1 VELSPTAHAPNG
13 DAEAQVSAVKETE
26 KPLGWKLCAGMI
38 QDLKRRA
45 PHYVSDWKDGLHP
58 KVIASTLFMFFTS
71 IAPAI
76 TFAAVLNTN
85 TRVGV
90 DPDVPKSGVAQL
102 GPVEVLLST
111 AITGTIFAIFGG
123 QPMCILGVTGPVT
136 IFTLAVFTIASA
148 LDLPFLEFYAWIQI
162 WAALM
167 HVVIAMLN
175 LCDLIRVVTRFSCE
189 TFGTLIATIYLYNG
203 IRNLALYFVDKDLT
217 PALLSLILGLG
228 CAWLALLLAGARS
241 WSLGRKW
248 IRVLI
253 ADYGATISIV
263 LFCLVPYM
271 GEAYTLTPDAAG
283 GESAATIAT
292 LDVPSGFETTSGRES
307 WFVNP
312 MGHGMP
318 GWGIA
323 LALVPAAILTV
334 LFFFDHNVS
343 SLLCQ
348 QPEFGLKKGSAYHW
362 DFFIVGINIL
372 VTGLLGIPPVN
383 GLIPQAPLHTDSLCE
398 KAFVTDS
405 HGNKVERVVSCN
417 ENRISNLMQ
426 AVLIGCTLAAIKL
439 IGMLPIAALDGLFIY
454 MGIAS
459 FAGNTFYERVV
470 LYITDKDLRE
480 ARRLPFIG
488 KDFKKVPLKTIHLFT
503 LLQFFILACIFVI
516 TLLDYVDCLF
526 PVLIA
531 VLVPVRIYYL
541 PRLFGKE
548 AVDILDAAGTGAAD

>member
-1 VELSPTAHAPNG
+1 VQLG
-13 DAEAQVSAVKETE
+13 DILDAFEEKEVVVI
-26 KPLGWKLCAGMI
+26 LC
-38 QDLKRRA
+38 
-45 PHYVSDWKDGLHP
+45 P
-58 KVIASTLFMFFTS
+58 KVL
-71 IAPAI
+71 PAH
-76 TFAAVLNTN
+76 
-85 TRVGV
+85 
-90 DPDVPKSGVAQL
+90 P
-102 GPVEVLLST
+102 
-111 AITGTIFAIFGG
+111 
-123 QPMCILGVTGPVT
+123 
-136 IFTLAVFTIASA
+136 
-148 LDLPFLEFYAWIQI
+148 
-162 WAALM
+162 
-167 HVVIAMLN
+167 
-175 LCDLIRVVTRFSCE
+175 
-189 TFGTLIATIYLYNG
+189 
-203 IRNLALYFVDKDLT
+203 
-217 PALLSLILGLG
+217 
-228 CAWLALLLAGARS
+228 LAGAPNKRS
-241 WSLGRKW
+241 
-248 IRVLI
+248 
-253 ADYGATISIV
+253 
-263 LFCLVPYM
+263 
-271 GEAYTLTPDAAG
+271 
-283 GESAATIAT
+283 
-292 LDVPSGFETTSGRES
+292 
-307 WFVNP
+307 
-312 MGHGMP
+312 
-318 GWGIA
+318 
-323 LALVPAAILTV
+323 
-334 LFFFDHNVS
+334 
-343 SLLCQ
+343 
-348 QPEFGLKKGSAYHW
+348 
-362 DFFIVGINIL
+362 
-372 VTGLLGIPPVN
+372 PPVN